1 MKKEL
6 REQLDDLIC
15 GVDTES
21 AYDFSPTASADA
33 VLAWVASLPPE
44 ERAEIAGFK
53 AVPPV
58 RHDNRRLWVA
68 RSTEEA
74 SDGVG

>member
-33 VLAWVASLPPE
+33 VLAWVAALPPDE
-44 ERAEIAGFK
+44 ANELIGQEVAKYACVSHKDKR
-53 AVPPV
+53 P
-58 RHDNRRLWVA
+58 LWVA

-74 SDGVG
+74 ET